1 MKILK
6 NNFFQ
11 KKDPQIMNLMRS
23 WDPLKILGFH
33 DVLGNKATPLIRRFK
48 KRAMSYGP
56 IDWNNLDLNQS
67 YDELIYTPLNHNEM
81 YYSFDVVGL
90 DILEFIKY
98 SKFTKEGRHKPY
110 EWDPFEKNPK

>member
-1 MKILK
+1 
-6 NNFFQ
+6 
-11 KKDPQIMNLMRS
+11 
-23 WDPLKILGFH
+23 
-33 DVLGNKATPLIRRFK
+33 
-48 KRAMSYGP
+48 
-56 IDWNNLDLNQS
+56 
-67 YDELIYTPLNHNEM
+67 M